1 MTTTNITATPAWQ
14 RIALAADDVA
24 LITSDAVAPI
34 QYATST
40 DADAPTGLG
49 HTCTAGDRLT
59 RAQLGAGAIWAR
71 IAPDWPFDEA
81 TIVLSTGTHAPQV
94 AVGSVEIS
102 GPVTVS
108 NEVEVK
114 NDTGSPIP
122 ATALT
127 PAANGTPLPLAS
139 LAQSIAY
146 NGDGTV
152 SHVEVTHA
160 GTVYRQTLTYTD
172 GRLTAV
178 SAWEAQP

>member
-1 MTTTNITATPAWQ
+1 MTTTSLQITAAWQ

-81 TIVLSTGTHAPQV
+81 SIVVSTGTHTPQV
-94 AVGSVEIS
+94 AVGSVEI
-102 GPVTVS
+102 
-108 NEVEVK
+108 K
-114 NDTGSPIP
+114 NDSGSPVP

-146 NGDGTV
+146 NPDGTV
-152 SHVEVTHA
+152 SYIQVTHA

>member
-1 MTTTNITATPAWQ
+1 MTTTSLQITAAWQ

-81 TIVLSTGTHAPQV
+81 TIVLSTGTQA
-94 AVGSVEIS
+94 A
-102 GPVTVS
+102 
-108 NEVEVK
+108 
-114 NDTGSPIP
+114 
-122 ATALT
+122 
-127 PAANGTPLPLAS
+127 PAAALAGDGTPLPLAS
-139 LAQSIAY
+139 LPQSIAY

-160 GTVYRQTLTYTD
+160 GTTYRQTLTYTD